1 MSPERYLIDEA
12 GGIHEIPDP
21 DEPSPKRTACHRPVQ
36 SRVSQPQ
43 ATTRPQSTEASPS
56 APGCATLL
64 CALGLATGI
73 VGLLLAI

>member
-21 DEPSPKRTACHRPVQ
+21 GEPPSKRTACHRRVQ
-36 SRVSQPQ
+36 SRVSQSQ
-43 ATTRPQSTEASPS
+43 AATRPQSTEASPT
-56 APGCATLL
+56 APGCATLM